1 MLWDP
6 RVARSEILSRAR
18 AARQIQKE
26 KGAET
31 PSSSKL
37 TGIGVSRLQLEGVLQ
52 GHSTAIDVV
61 LVAVS
66 ILPHVFIE
74 IKVDPAEFDAEGQIL
89 VDLVLGVEVDFPSL
103 VGGGQVQ
110 AVTAVGQRSA
120 TMTNHFGVVGTLHE
134 ADAENVRQVFHEGD
148 ILRLQVHAHGAI
160 VGQAEHKP

>member
-6 RVARSEILSRAR
+6 RVARSGILSRAR

-52 GHSTAIDVV
+52 GHSAAEDVV
-61 LVAVS
+61 LVVVNR
-66 ILPHVFIE
+66 LTPDTLFEVE
-74 IKVDPAEFDAEGQIL
+74 VDVAKFDGQGKIL

-103 VGGGQVQ
+103 IGGG
-110 AVTAVGQRSA
+110 TGCYRRWSA
-120 TMTNHFGVVGTLHE
+120 
-134 ADAENVRQVFHEGD
+134 
-148 ILRLQVHAHGAI
+148 
-160 VGQAEHKP
+160 